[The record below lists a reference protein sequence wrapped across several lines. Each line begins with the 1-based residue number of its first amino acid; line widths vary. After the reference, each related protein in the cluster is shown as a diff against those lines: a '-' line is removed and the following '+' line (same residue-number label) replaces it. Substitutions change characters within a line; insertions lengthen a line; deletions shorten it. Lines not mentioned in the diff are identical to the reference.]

1 MCMEILLV
9 HVGLTFMDME
19 ILCGYYF
26 HGYGNFI
33 FYWTYTAVS
42 QSEWEGKKKANNN
55 SDMLPK
61 FPSKYIQTL
70 RGGQGTSK
78 SLVEAAEQPCHKP

>member
-33 FYWTYTAVS
+33 FYFYFFFYWTYTAVS
-42 QSEWEGKKKANNN
+42 QSE
-55 SDMLPK
+55 
-61 FPSKYIQTL
+61 
-70 RGGQGTSK
+70 
-78 SLVEAAEQPCHKP
+78 